1 MQWLESPP
9 FSLTVQSFQFFSLTF
24 HFLSQM
30 DGKKKKKFMGKF
42 PGRKGFATFLKEGD
56 L

>member
-30 DGKKKKKFMGKF
+30 DEKKKKKSSW
-42 PGRKGFATFLKEGD
+42 ANFLGERD
-56 L
+56 LQLS